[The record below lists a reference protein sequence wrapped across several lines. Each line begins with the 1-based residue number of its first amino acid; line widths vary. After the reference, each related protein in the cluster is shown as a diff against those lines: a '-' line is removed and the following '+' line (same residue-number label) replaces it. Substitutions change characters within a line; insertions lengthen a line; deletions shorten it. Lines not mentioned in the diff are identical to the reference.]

1 MENENKRVK
10 YNKENKNIMNV
21 PNNVFRII
29 TNTST
34 FKLYCYLCN
43 ICNED
48 GEVRESYNTISNNI
62 KISIP
67 TILKSIKELE
77 SLELIIKETT
87 NDNEINLYTLY
98 MPTEDEEPT
107 KKSKSKSNHNP

>member
-1 MENENKRVK
+1 MENENKRIK
-10 YNKENKNIMNV
+10 YNKGNNNIMCM

-34 FKLYCYLCN
+34 FKLYCYLCSV
-43 ICNED
+43 CNED
-48 GEVRESYNTISNNI
+48 GEIRESYNTISNNI
-62 KISIP
+62 NISIP

-87 NDNEINLYTLY
+87 NDNDINLYTLY

-107 KKSKSKSNHNP
+107 KKSKSKSNRNP

>member
-10 YNKENKNIMNV
+10 YNKENDNIMCM

-29 TNTST
+29 TNAST

-67 TILKSIKELE
+67 TIQKGIIDLE
-77 SLELIIKETT
+77 SLGLIKRELT

-98 MPTEDEEPT
+98 MPTENEEPAKRT
-107 KKSKSKSNHNP
+107 KRKSNRNP

>member
-1 MENENKRVK
+1 MENENKRAK
-10 YNKENKNIMNV
+10 YNKENNNIMHI

-43 ICNED
+43 VCNED
-48 GEVRESYNTISNNI
+48 GEIRESYNTISNNTLLAR
-62 KISIP
+62 S
-67 TILKSIKELE
+67 TIQKGITDLE
-77 SLELIIKETT
+77 SLGLIKRELT

-98 MPTEDEEPT
+98 MPTENEEPAKKT
-107 KKSKSKSNHNP
+107 KRKSNRNP

>member
-10 YNKENKNIMNV
+10 YNKENDNIMNV

-34 FKLYCYLCN
+34 FKVYCYLCS

-48 GEVRESYNTISNNI
+48 SEVRESYNTISNNI
-62 KISIP
+62 SISIP

-77 SLELIIKETT
+77 SLELIIKEAT
-87 NDNEINLYTLY
+87 NDNDINLYTLF
-98 MPTEDEEPT
+98 MPTEDEEPVKKT
-107 KKSKSKSNHNP
+107 KRKSNYNP

>member
-1 MENENKRVK
+1 MENKNKRIK
-10 YNKENKNIMNV
+10 YNKENNNIMYI
-21 PNNVFRII
+21 PNNVLRII

-34 FKLYCYLCN
+34 FKIYCYLCS

-48 GEVRESYNTISNNI
+48 GEVRESYKAISNNI

-77 SLELIIKETT
+77 SFELITKETT
-87 NDNEINLYTLY
+87 YDYEINLYTLY
-98 MPTEDEEPT
+98 MPTEDEEPA
-107 KKSKSKSNHNP
+107 KKSKSKSNPNP

>member
-10 YNKENKNIMNV
+10 YNKENDNIMCM

-43 ICNED
+43 ACNED
-48 GEVRESYNTISNNI
+48 GEIRESYSTISNNTLLAR
-62 KISIP
+62 S
-67 TILKSIKELE
+67 TIQKGITDLE
-77 SLELIIKETT
+77 SLGLIKRELT

-98 MPTEDEEPT
+98 MPTENEEPAKRT
-107 KKSKSKSNHNP
+107 KRKSNRNP

>member
-10 YNKENKNIMNV
+10 YNKENDNIMYM

-34 FKLYCYLCN
+34 FKTYCYLCS

-48 GEVRESYNTISNNI
+48 GEVRESYKAISNNI

-77 SLELIIKETT
+77 SLELITKETT

-98 MPTEDEEPT
+98 MPTENEEPAKKT
-107 KKSKSKSNHNP
+107 KRKSNRNP

>member
-10 YNKENKNIMNV
+10 YNKENNNIMYI

-34 FKLYCYLCN
+34 FKIYCYLCS

-48 GEVRESYNTISNNI
+48 GEVRESYKAISNNI

-77 SLELIIKETT
+77 SLELITKETT

-98 MPTEDEEPT
+98 MPTEDEEPA
-107 KKSKSKSNHNP
+107 KKSKSKSNPNP

>member
-1 MENENKRVK
+1 MKNENKRVK
-10 YNKENKNIMNV
+10 YNKENDNIMYM

-43 ICNED
+43 ACNED
-48 GEVRESYNTISNNI
+48 GEIRESYKTISNNI

-77 SLELIIKETT
+77 SLELITKETT

-98 MPTEDEEPT
+98 MPTENEMPI
-107 KKSKSKSNHNP
+107 KKSEIKSNHNP

>member
-10 YNKENKNIMNV
+10 YNKENDNIMCM

-43 ICNED
+43 ICNEY
-48 GEVRESYNTISNNI
+48 GEIRESYNTISNNT
-62 KISIP
+62 SLARS
-67 TILKSIKELE
+67 TIQKGITDLE
-77 SLELIIKETT
+77 SLGLITKEIT

-98 MPTEDEEPT
+98 MPIEDEKPV
-107 KKSKSKSNHNP
+107 KKSKRKSNHNP